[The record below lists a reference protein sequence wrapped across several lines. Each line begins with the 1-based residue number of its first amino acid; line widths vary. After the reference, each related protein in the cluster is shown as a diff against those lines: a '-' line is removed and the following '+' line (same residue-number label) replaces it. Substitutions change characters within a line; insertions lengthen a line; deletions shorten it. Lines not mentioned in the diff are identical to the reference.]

1 MPSKPTTMS
10 TMVIFGGTSDL
21 NQRKLMPALYN
32 LHLKGRLPEGLKIV
46 GYARRPWNDED
57 FREEMRAAVH
67 MHLPE
72 EYDPDGW
79 QAFSHRLSFASGTFT
94 EREGFENL
102 KQHLAR
108 LEQEPSGRIYYLS
121 APPKYFSTIVTHLG
135 ELDMVREDEA
145 WRRVIVEKPF
155 GHDLQSARNLNRAL
169 HEYLGESQIYRI
181 DHYLGKETVQN
192 LLVFRFANTIFEPL
206 WNRNYIN
213 HVQITVAETVGV
225 EHRAGYYD
233 QVGVLRDM
241 FQNHLLQLL
250 MLVAMEPPASFSADA
265 LRNEKTKVLQ
275 AIRTMPPEQILRHT
289 VRGQYKGYRDQAD
302 IPAGSQTPTYAALR
316 LFLDNWRWQG
326 VPFYLRSGKR
336 LEEKTSEIIIQFKCP
351 PHIMFPL
358 PEQYRITPNYLAL
371 CIQPDEG
378 IHLRFEAKEP
388 DKTVEMRSVDM
399 EFHYADTFGETALPD
414 AYERLILDALNGDA
428 SLFTRSDEI
437 ELAWSIIDPICEA
450 WGRQDAA
457 PLAMY
462 SPGSWGPEEADHLLQ
477 QQSVGWLRGCGKQ
490 RSNRRS
496 NPCTTDDP

>member
-1 MPSKPTTMS
+1 MPDKKT

-21 NQRKLMPALYN
+21 NQRKLMPALFN
-32 LHLKGRLPEGLKIV
+32 LHIKQRLPEGLRIV
-46 GYARRPWNDED
+46 GYSRRPWSDND
-57 FREEMRAAVH
+57 FREVMKTAVQT
-67 MHLPE
+67 HLPE
-72 EYDPDGW
+72 EFDP
-79 QAFSHRLSFASGTFT
+79 QAWDSFAQRLSFASGTFN
-94 EREGFENL
+94 EREGFQNL
-102 KQHLAR
+102 KQHLDEIDDGTAGR
-108 LEQEPSGRIYYLS
+108 LYYLS
-121 APPKYFSTIVTHLG
+121 APPKFFSTIVTNLG
-135 ELDMVREDEA
+135 ELDLVREDDA

-155 GHDLQSARNLNRAL
+155 GQDLESARALNQSL
-169 HEYLGESQIYRI
+169 HTYLDESQIYRI

-241 FQNHLLQLL
+241 FQNHLLQLM
-250 MLVAMEPPASFSADA
+250 MLVAMEPPASFSADS

-275 AIRTMPPEQILRHT
+275 VVRKLPPDQLVKHA
-289 VRGQYKGYRDQAD
+289 VRAQYEGYRNQDDISAD
-302 IPAGSQTPTYAALR
+302 SQTPTYAALR
-316 LFLDNWRWQG
+316 LYLDNWRWQG

-336 LEEKTSEIIIQFKCP
+336 LQEKTTEIIIQFKCP

-358 PEQYRITPNYLAL
+358 PKAYRITPNYLAL

-399 EFHYADTFGETALPD
+399 EFHYADTFGESALPD

-450 WGRQDAA
+450 WERSDAP
-457 PLAMY
+457 PLASY
-462 SPGSWGPEEADHLLQ
+462 APGSWGPDEAERLLQ
-477 QQSVGWLRGCGKQ
+477 QQRVGWLRGCGKH
-490 RSNRRS
+490 RTSTRS
-496 NPCTTDDP
+496 NPCEPEDA